1 MKKMKKIDKSFK
13 SQQEIFAWLGS
24 GGKVAYKDSGNII
37 SFIDGKLVSETY
49 NVEVTR
55 DFNVSKDW
63 EKVLPPSWEDF
74 LEEYDILCFTS
85 DHKSLVDEKDSR
97 IDFVKKKFKE
107 KWVDKDNCPW
117 KFAQPI
123 EISDLEILEGK
134 WLGKKKEKECSTE

>member
-1 MKKMKKIDKSFK
+1 MKKIDKSFK

-37 SFIDGKLVSETY
+37 SFIDGKLVSETS

-74 LEEYDILCFTS
+74 LEEYDLLAYIS
-85 DHKSLVDEKDSR
+85 DFENLVKEKTAR
-97 IDFVKKKFKE
+97 IDFLLGGD
-107 KWVDKDNCPW
+107 VDDWKDIDNCSW
-117 KFAQPI
+117 TFAKPV
-123 EISDLEILEGK
+123 ELSDFEILEGK
-134 WLGKKKEKECSTE
+134 WLGRKKEKECSTE